1 MSPAIFIFVYYD
13 FKVDKS
19 ICQMA
24 PWLAVILKNL
34 SSLKESKQQGRIVA
48 KVKMKSRNN
57 QVDVLQGMEGL
68 KMTVRIAIIGG
79 TGVYDPSILDDVRQ
93 KRLETPFGPVWVKI
107 GNYREREVAFVARHG
122 EDHSVPPHLVNYRA
136 NIWGLKQLGVKSILA
151 TAAVG
156 SLNPKMKPCQLVFVD
171 QFLDFTKSR
180 PQTFIEKGVVHL
192 DMTDP
197 YCPELRA
204 TLARAARELGLEHHT
219 AGTYVCTEGPRFE
232 TPAEIRMFR
241 QLGGDIVGMTSVP
254 EVVLAREA
262 GICYA
267 TIAMVTNF
275 AAGISPNRLSHQE
288 VVEVMAENT
297 ANLRRLVMRAI
308 ELLQPDRTCLC
319 HETPLVPSAVK

>member
-1 MSPAIFIFVYYD
+1 
-13 FKVDKS
+13 
-19 ICQMA
+19 
-24 PWLAVILKNL
+24 
-34 SSLKESKQQGRIVA
+34 
-48 KVKMKSRNN
+48 
-57 QVDVLQGMEGL
+57 
-68 KMTVRIAIIGG
+68 MTVRIAIIGG
-79 TGVYDPSILDDVRQ
+79 TGVYDPSILDEVRQ

-156 SLNPKMKPCQLVFVD
+156 SLNPEMKPCQLVFVD

-319 HETPLVPSAVK
+319 HETPLDPSVVK